1 MITHPCKNHPTK
13 WAQDRGGLCRLCS
26 RAAHA
31 KAQARPPA
39 PTADYE
45 TVWTGASW
53 REDPQPQLG
62 PPLVIRTDPR
72 QKPTGR
78 FGRALVV
85 DVNRRVLRAAFT
97 AQWQSVSQLAKVSSM
112 TPQGVRVHIR
122 QAMNDGVCE
131 SRFVKSKTQ
140 WGRSERQYRVLA

>member
-53 REDPQPQLG
+53 REDPQPHLG

-78 FGRALVV
+78 SGRALVV

-97 AQWQSVSQLAKVSSM
+97 SEWQSVSQLATVSSM

-122 QAMNDGVCE
+122 DAVIDGVCE
-131 SRFVKSKTQ
+131 SQLVKSKTQ
-140 WGRSERQYRVLA
+140 WGRSERQYRVSV